1 MFSYI
6 AIGSGHVLSAQID
19 YLNKQDFRLL
29 GILPDRK
36 QIKFEWNKKKYNL
49 FEKEEEILDHKC
61 DFILVNEYGSLL
73 TVVHSRN
80 LVFNFHSGLLPKWR
94 GKSSNLMC
102 FINME
107 RIFVSM
113 HLVNKN
119 MDDGY
124 VISKQEIN
132 YEEGTR
138 YSEVSNKISK
148 ACVEMLKDLVAFVKG
163 EFKTELLAC
172 DVVDNTEINYS
183 GRLNPEDGIITN
195 FTWPLKIYR
204 RFWLLF
210 GDGSGLF
217 VRKND
222 TETLLNIRD
231 LRIIEMRQ
239 PAFILVGVIVNF
251 SDGYHWI
258 NTHNGYLLIKMD
270 VKLKIGT
277 RLSGFQFSMVK

>member
-1 MFSYI
+1 
-6 AIGSGHVLSAQID
+6 
-19 YLNKQDFRLL
+19 
-29 GILPDRK
+29 
-36 QIKFEWNKKKYNL
+36 
-49 FEKEEEILDHKC
+49 
-61 DFILVNEYGSLL
+61 
-73 TVVHSRN
+73 
-80 LVFNFHSGLLPKWR
+80 
-94 GKSSNLMC
+94 
-102 FINME
+102 ME